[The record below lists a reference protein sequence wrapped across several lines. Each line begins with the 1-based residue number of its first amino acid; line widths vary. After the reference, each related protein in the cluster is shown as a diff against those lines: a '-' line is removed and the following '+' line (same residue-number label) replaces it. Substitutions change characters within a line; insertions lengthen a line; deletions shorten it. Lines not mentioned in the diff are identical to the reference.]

1 MSALLTYQR
10 SYYDKEMAKTNESL
24 PEQPGFPK
32 AGILT
37 IANSNAAQSSPPP
50 TF

>member
-24 PEQPGFPK
+24 PEQPDFPK
-32 AGILT
+32 TGVLT

-50 TF
+50 TS